1 MIVTY
6 DSSGIILLLHQ
17 RTPCHVPSTQHCGLR
32 MEGLEHL
39 LITWLSRNKEI
50 DSIEHF
56 NEKVLAKQEKDNLQ
70 ILGVDR

>member
-1 MIVTY
+1 
-6 DSSGIILLLHQ
+6 
-17 RTPCHVPSTQHCGLR
+17 